1 MVASLPTRKFR
12 CFILAKVVQNV
23 IDLFCGCGGFS
34 LGFERAGFNIVLGI
48 DVWKDALKT
57 FKFNHKTSQA
67 LQADLSILNPSE
79 IRPLLNGK
87 SVDVIIGGPP
97 CQGFSV
103 AGKRIVDDIR
113 NKLYKNFVNFVSFY
127 QPKAFVM
134 ENVPNILSIGGGAV
148 REEILKDFSNL
159 GYTVEYRILTA
170 SDFGVP
176 QNRRRA
182 IFVGFRNGHHF
193 VFPEPLN
200 SDKIT
205 AKEAI
210 SDLPEQS
217 LVDGAPYPSVSSS
230 IYQEKMR
237 QNSLGVFNHQATVH
251 NEKTKEI
258 ISLVPDGGNY
268 KDLPIELQGTRK
280 VHIAWTRL
288 NSKKPSFTIDT
299 GHRHHFHYSYNRIPT
314 ARESARIQSF
324 PDDFIF
330 TCSRTSQL
338 KQIGNA
344 VPPLLGQAIAKSL
357 LEQL

>member
-1 MVASLPTRKFR
+1 MSKAQTKY
-12 CFILAKVVQNV
+12 NV
-23 IDLFCGCGGFS
+23 LDLFCGCGGMS
-34 LGFERAGFNIVLGI
+34 LGFEQAGFRVLLGI
-48 DVWKDALKT
+48 DIWKDALQTYIHNRKEVKT
-57 FKFNHKTSQA
+57 
-67 LQADLSILNPSE
+67 LCADISILTGNDIE
-79 IRPLLNGK
+79 NVIGGA

-103 AGKRIVDDIR
+103 AGKRIVDDER
-113 NKLYKNFVNFVSFY
+113 NKLYKGFVRMVDYFRP
-127 QPKAFVM
+127 QAFVM
-134 ENVPNILSIGGGAV
+134 ENVPNILSIGGGA
-148 REEILKDFSNL
+148 IKDAIVEDFTKL
-159 GYTVEYRILTA
+159 GYTVEYKVLTA
-170 SDFGVP
+170 SDYGVP

-182 IFVGFRNGHHF
+182 IFVGLRNGLHF
-193 VFPEPLN
+193 TFPEPLQ
-200 SDKIT
+200 T
-205 AKEAI
+205 AKVTSEEAL
-210 SDLPEQS
+210 SDLPENS
-217 LVDGAPYPSVSSS
+217 VEDGATYPLAPNSD
-230 IYQEKMR
+230 YQKVMR
-237 QNSLGVFNHQATVH
+237 NNSTALYNHQATEH
-251 NEKTKEI
+251 NQKTIDI

-268 KDLPIELQGTRK
+268 KDLPIDLQATRK

-344 VPPLLGQAIAKSL
+344 VPPLLGKAIANKL